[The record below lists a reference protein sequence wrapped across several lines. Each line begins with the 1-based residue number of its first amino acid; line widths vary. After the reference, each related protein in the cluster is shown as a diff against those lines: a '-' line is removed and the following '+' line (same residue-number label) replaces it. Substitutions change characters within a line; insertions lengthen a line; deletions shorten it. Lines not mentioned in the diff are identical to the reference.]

1 MCRLVRW
8 RIQLFQ
14 KLCFTRDFCSKCFL
28 DVNRGICAL
37 FGICSFIAWSGATV
51 WSMTQEKICKPCAC
65 TKCKPCCAWHIA
77 RPLLEFVQNFGFAHL
92 LFIRIKTEKEEK
104 LHETKDWPPKACP
117 EMRADRKKENGCS
130 NACPHDT
137 MKDTKKTC
145 GFCALQTVD
154 KKLFSPRRGRIA
166 LSANE
171 RIAEFLDFAI

>member
-1 MCRLVRW
+1 MRARYRNLY
-8 RIQLFQ
+8 
-14 KLCFTRDFCSKCFL
+14 
-28 DVNRGICAL
+28 
-37 FGICSFIAWSGATV
+37 
-51 WSMTQEKICKPCAC
+51 KISD
-65 TKCKPCCAWHIA
+65 
-77 RPLLEFVQNFGFAHL
+77 LLIL
-92 LFIRIKTEKEEK
+92 RIKTEKEEK
-104 LHETKDWPPKACP
+104 LHETKDWPPNARS

-171 RIAEFLDFAI
+171 RMAEFLDFAIQAKFAYVNRLRRADSARCPQGGSI

>member
-1 MCRLVRW
+1 MYKNRQHSTEAECCLFCCPILLSRCRFCNFL
-8 RIQLFQ
+8 
-14 KLCFTRDFCSKCFL
+14 KLLSYQHTA
-28 DVNRGICAL
+28 N
-37 FGICSFIAWSGATV
+37 
-51 WSMTQEKICKPCAC
+51 
-65 TKCKPCCAWHIA
+65 A

-104 LHETKDWPPKACP
+104 LHETKNWPSNARS

-171 RIAEFLDFAI
+171 RIAEFLDFAIQAKFAYGNKLQLPRKRGLF